1 MNFMFSDEKHLFQQ
15 MERCFRNSRQLFQP
29 KEIEIC
35 KTTKP
40 FRSNKI
46 LFFNNGQLPAP
57 DRNLGWLR

>member
-1 MNFMFSDEKHLFQQ
+1 MFSDEKHLFQQ
-15 MERCFRNSRQLFQP
+15 MERCFQNSRQLFQP

-46 LFFNNGQLPAP
+46 IFFNNEQLPAP
-57 DRNLGWLR
+57 D